1 MLTGAFRDVVTDPV
15 TAPVSLIETA
25 VLRASAVVAFVA
37 VPKKLA
43 APVFKLYS
51 VNLNPKVSVRPPTV
65 VAIFS
70 SLTSVILC
78 AKTIS
83 AASLSAL
90 GD

>member
-1 MLTGAFRDVVTDPV
+1 MFTGASSEVVTSPV

-25 VLRASAVVAFVA
+25 VLRASAVLAFVA

-43 APVFKLYS
+43 APVFKLNS

-70 SLTSVILC
+70 PLISVILC